1 MTGFVG
7 FLNSRKLFVFTE
19 NNDEVLESQVTM
31 RSETKCNLENISMK
45 KIINLL
51 ALRTLNLFHS
61 ASTYDLE
68 VNSSHCLPHISCD
81 FSSENMVFN
90 QTINLRNTG
99 NCLLVESKAT
109 KSWDITEES
118 EDDFNNSLKFTPYIE
133 MHILHIVLCTFP
145 MVPIGR
151 TSLTIKKLSCCW

>member
-31 RSETKCNLENISMK
+31 RSEIKCNLENISMK
-45 KIINLL
+45 KIINIL
-51 ALRTLNLFHS
+51 ALRTLNLFHF

-68 VNSSHCLPHISCD
+68 VNSPYCLLHISYD

-90 QTINLRNTG
+90 QTIKLRITG
-99 NCLLVESKAT
+99 NCLLIEGKLQISAAVVTCTT

-118 EDDFNNSLKFTPYIE
+118 VDDFNNSLYTLY
-133 MHILHIVLCTFP
+133 
-145 MVPIGR
+145 
-151 TSLTIKKLSCCW
+151 

>member
-1 MTGFVG
+1 
-7 FLNSRKLFVFTE
+7 
-19 NNDEVLESQVTM
+19 
-31 RSETKCNLENISMK
+31 MK

-99 NCLLVESKAT
+99 NRLLLEGKLQISAAVVTCTT
-109 KSWDITEES
+109 KSWDIT
-118 EDDFNNSLKFTPYIE
+118 
-133 MHILHIVLCTFP
+133 
-145 MVPIGR
+145 
-151 TSLTIKKLSCCW
+151 

>member
-45 KIINLL
+45 KIINIL
-51 ALRTLNLFHS
+51 ALRTLNLFHF

-68 VNSSHCLPHISCD
+68 VNSPHCLPHISYD

-99 NCLLVESKAT
+99 NRLLLE
-109 KSWDITEES
+109 
-118 EDDFNNSLKFTPYIE
+118 
-133 MHILHIVLCTFP
+133 
-145 MVPIGR
+145 G
-151 TSLTIKKLSCCW
+151 KLSNKRGSCDIHDKELGYNIRERG